1 MIELHPAALDAAL
14 AEASPRSALVLP
26 TTATVIA
33 WLQRAAEASARP
45 WIVAPRLACGLA
57 PEVPL
62 AQLAEGLPPRTVIL
76 LSDQLLAPQEAPLAV
91 QSARGLHFLSA
102 FEALLALRHEYT
114 LRLWPEAVIP
124 PGQPELTV
132 DTVLR
137 ALHQHLVACERLGPE
152 WLMAAAQNER
162 GLERRLSLARREL
175 RFLEAVLFR
184 AYRQREADSQLS
196 RLLDRIAEHE
206 RALTHSAKGLA

>member
-14 AEASPRSALVLP
+14 AEASPRCALVLP
-26 TTATVIA
+26 TTATVMA
-33 WLQRAAEASARP
+33 WLQRAAEASPQP
-45 WIVAPRLACGLA
+45 WIVAPRLAGGLA

-62 AQLAEGLPPRTVIL
+62 SQLAEGLPPRTVIL
-76 LSDQLLAPQEAPLAV
+76 LSDQLLAPHEAPLVV

-102 FEALLALRHEYT
+102 FEALLVLRHGYT
-114 LRLWPEAVIP
+114 LRLWPEAVIS
-124 PGQPELTV
+124 PGQPGLTI

-137 ALHQHLVACERLGPE
+137 ALHQHLAACERLGPE
-152 WLMAAAQNER
+152 WRMASAQNER

-184 AYRQREADSQLS
+184 AYRQREADTRLS
-196 RLLDRIAEHE
+196 LLLDRIAGHE
-206 RALTHSAKGLA
+206 RALTLAAKGLA